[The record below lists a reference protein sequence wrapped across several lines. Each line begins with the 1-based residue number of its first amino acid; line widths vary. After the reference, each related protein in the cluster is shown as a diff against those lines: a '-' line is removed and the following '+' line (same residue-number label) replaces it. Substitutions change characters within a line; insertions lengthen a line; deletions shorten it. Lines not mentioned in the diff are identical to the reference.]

1 MRAIATLFKR
11 HTDLILPKA
20 VTVSGLL
27 VLKYYTEHHPT
38 KRPKVYTGE
47 LEHIVQSTE
56 EHGIGLLSTV
66 EWHKIVV
73 AVKEK
78 RGSFLRASCC
88 LYRTTRNSRA
98 SCC

>member
-1 MRAIATLFKR
+1 MRATATLYKSQ
-11 HTDLILPKA
+11 TDLILPKA

-27 VLKYYTEHHPT
+27 VLRYYTAHHPA

-66 EWHKIVV
+66 EWHKIVI

-78 RGSFLRASCC
+78 TRSFLRASCC
-88 LYRTTRNSRA
+88 VYRPTRNSRA
-98 SCC
+98 SWC